1 MDSPELINVC
11 ATAFL
16 WVFSILLLLAIV
28 MRLITLT
35 FAEKSRG
42 ADTAVVAALSVVLP
56 SLFPGTKI
64 TRIEEKK

>member
-1 MDSPELINVC
+1 MDSPDLINVC

-16 WVFSILLLLAIV
+16 WVFSILLLLSIV
-28 MRLITLT
+28 MRLITIV
-35 FAEKSRG
+35 FAEKSRDP
-42 ADTAVVAALSVVLP
+42 DTAVVAALSAVLT